1 MMKILLTGMRNVPL
15 RPKIAHHF
23 DYDVIVDVYVVC
35 LIRSLMFVRNTESME
50 KFMLNCSM
58 RMTASTQINL
68 KLFL

>member
-1 MMKILLTGMRNVPL
+1 MKILLTGTRNVPL
-15 RPKIAHHF
+15 RPKIAHHL
-23 DYDVIVDVYVVC
+23 DNDVIVDIYVVC
-35 LIRSLMFVRNTESME
+35 LIRSLMFMRNAESME